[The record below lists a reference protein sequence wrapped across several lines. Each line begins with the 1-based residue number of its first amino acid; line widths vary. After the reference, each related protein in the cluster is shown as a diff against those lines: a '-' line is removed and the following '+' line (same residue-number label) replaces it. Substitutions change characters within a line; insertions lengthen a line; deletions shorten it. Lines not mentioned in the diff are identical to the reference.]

1 MKQKLLL
8 FLLVLL
14 PMAANAYD
22 AYINGIYYNF
32 YSDYYGAEVTYQK
45 YQNGIYT
52 SDYSGA
58 VVIPKSVTYNGKTY
72 SVINIDSHA
81 FRNCSSLTSITIPNS
96 VTNIYNYA
104 FSKCTSLT
112 SITIPNGV
120 TSIGD
125 FTFEG
130 CSSLTSI
137 TIPESVTSIGINAF
151 YGCSGLTS
159 VTIPNSVISIGG
171 GTFQKCTSLT
181 SFTIP
186 NCMSSS
192 IPSNT
197 FSGCTG
203 LTSITIPNSVTSID
217 SYAFN
222 NCSSLTSITIPESVT
237 SIGSYAFAN
246 CTKITSVTIPN
257 SVVSIDDYAFSGCN
271 SLTSVSIGNNVISI
285 GWGAFS
291 GCTSLK
297 SVTIPEGVSCISEA
311 AFFQCIN
318 LTSIT
323 IPESVTSI
331 GTSAFYGCISLTS
344 ITIPNSV
351 TSISS
356 EAFYGCYF
364 TEEYFHNNSALTD
377 NNMWGATIC
386 DEETSDRILIKDN
399 SVVRCRPMATSA
411 TIPYNVTS
419 IGDNAFA
426 LCFNLTSIT
435 IPSSVTN
442 IGSLAF
448 ESCPSLS
455 QVKVYMEKPVK
466 CSSPF
471 MYSPIS
477 SATLYVPYGC
487 SAAYMADAS
496 WNGFGEIIEMQNPDE
511 ITIGSSG
518 VATFASPNAL
528 DFSEITNVKA
538 YVASSFDSET
548 NTLVLTRVKESPAG
562 EGLFVVGEP
571 GSYVIPE
578 KTTDATYSNLLRGVT
593 YPTYLS
599 TSDGEHT
606 NFILANGSHG
616 LGFYTLT
623 KAGELAAGKAYLQLP
638 VSDATEVKALSII
651 DDEETAV
658 TSLLDDKPERNDI
671 YNLQGQRVSQA
682 KHGLYIMNG
691 KKVFNR

>member
-1 MKQKLLL
+1 M
-8 FLLVLL
+8 
-14 PMAANAYD
+14 
-22 AYINGIYYNF
+22 
-32 YSDYYGAEVTYQK
+32 
-45 YQNGIYT
+45 
-52 SDYSGA
+52 
-58 VVIPKSVTYNGKTY
+58 TY
-72 SVINIDSHA
+72 SVTSIDSYA
-81 FRNCSSLTSITIPNS
+81 FDYCESLTSITIPNS
-96 VTNIYNYA
+96 VRSISDYA
-104 FSKCTSLT
+104 FSGAGLT
-112 SITIPNGV
+112 SITIPKNVTSIGEGILKGCGLTTIVVESGNTVYDSRDNCNAIIETASNTLIAGCSNTTIPNSVTSIGTLAFATCVGLTSITIPSGV
-120 TSIGD
+120 TSIGYMAFSECMNLTSITTPNSLISIED
-125 FTFEG
+125 GAFRDCSVLSSITISKNVTSIGWSTFWG
-130 CSSLTSI
+130 CSSLTSIVVEQGNTVYDSRNNCNAIILSASNTLLVGCQNTIIPNTVTDIYERAFSGCPGLTSI
-137 TIPESVTSIGINAF
+137 TIPESVTSIGWEAF
-151 YGCSGLTS
+151 QGCWKLTT
-159 VTIPNSVISIGG
+159 VTIPESVTSIGDG
-171 GTFQKCTSLT
+171 AFAYCENLNSITLPQKLT
-181 SFTIP
+181 SIGNYLFQE
-186 NCMSSS
+186 C
-192 IPSNT
+192 
-197 FSGCTG
+197 FR
-203 LTSITIPNSVTSID
+203 LTSITIPNSVTSIG
-217 SYAFN
+217 SHVFES
-222 NCSSLTSITIPESVT
+222 CS
-237 SIGSYAFAN
+237 
-246 CTKITSVTIPN
+246 
-257 SVVSIDDYAFSGCN
+257 
-271 SLTSVSIGNNVISI
+271 
-285 GWGAFS
+285 
-291 GCTSLK
+291 
-297 SVTIPEGVSCISEA
+297 
-311 AFFQCIN
+311 N

-323 IPESVTSI
+323 IPE
-331 GTSAFYGCISLTS
+331 
-344 ITIPNSV
+344 
-351 TSISS
+351 
-356 EAFYGCYF
+356 
-364 TEEYFHNNSALTD
+364 
-377 NNMWGATIC
+377 
-386 DEETSDRILIKDN
+386 
-399 SVVRCRPMATSA
+399 
-411 TIPYNVTS
+411 NVTS
-419 IGDNAFA
+419 IGGYIFYG
-426 LCFNLTSIT
+426 CTNLTSIT
-435 IPSSVTN
+435 VPK
-442 IGSLAF
+442 SLTSIDYAAF
-448 ESCPSLS
+448 CGCRSLS

-538 YVASSFDSET
+538 YVASNFDSET

-651 DDEETAV
+651 DDEETAI

-682 KHGLYIMNG
+682 KHGLYIVNG